1 MSQTMNVNVKQAKL
15 SDLNEIAPLFDAYR
29 VFYRQDSNLAIA
41 RDFLQQR
48 LQNSESIIFYAID
61 EAGNYLGFTQLY
73 PIFSSVSVQR
83 TWLLNDLYVDAKARG
98 LGVGT
103 KLLNQAKDYA
113 KLTGAK
119 GVALETE
126 ITNVG
131 AQKLYEHLN
140 YEKDKEHFHYFLSV

>member
-1 MSQTMNVNVKQAKL
+1 MKVKIKTASL
-15 SDLNEIAPLFDAYR
+15 NDLTEVSRLFDAYR
-29 VFYRQDSNLAIA
+29 VFYKQDSNVDLASE
-41 RDFLQQR
+41 FLRQR
-48 LQNSESIIFYAID
+48 MDNSESVIFCATD
-61 EAGNYLGFTQLY
+61 ESGQYLGFTQLY
-73 PIFSSVSVQR
+73 PIFSSVSVQK

-113 KLTGAK
+113 KQTGAK

>member
-1 MSQTMNVNVKQAKL
+1 MHVKIITADITDL
-15 SDLNEIAPLFDAYR
+15 SEIALLFDAYR
-29 VFYRQDSNLAIA
+29 VFYKQDSNVKIA
-41 RDFLQQR
+41 MEFLKQR
-48 LQNSESIIFYAID
+48 LENSESVIFCAID
-61 EAGNYLGFTQLY
+61 ESGQYLGFTQLY

-83 TWLLNDLYVDAKARG
+83 TWLLNDLYVDTKARG

-113 KLTGAK
+113 KQTGAK

-126 ITNVG
+126 MTNVN

-140 YEKDKEHFHYFLSV
+140 YEKDDKHFHYFLRV